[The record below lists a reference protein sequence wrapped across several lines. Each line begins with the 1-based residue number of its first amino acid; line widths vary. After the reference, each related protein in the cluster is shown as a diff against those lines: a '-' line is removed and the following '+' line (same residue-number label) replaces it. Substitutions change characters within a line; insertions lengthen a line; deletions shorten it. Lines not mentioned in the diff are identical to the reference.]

1 MFLSFNLS
9 RIQKILL
16 SGVLSLV
23 LGGCPSG
30 QPMGF
35 VPTKTVP
42 TPVVSE
48 LAVSVPQPVNPGDEI
63 GISIRVDSVGGV
75 ALTYEWVLTEGK
87 ILEGE
92 GTNAITYQA
101 PIEPGTY
108 SIRVKVTSADAI
120 IQRSTFINVH
130 EAGTSVST
138 LTNTVQLTST
148 LAQKP
153 LTETITPSSTMPL
166 VSTLTSTPIPQANTP
181 TQTPVIPTDT
191 PLPSTD
197 TPILSTNTPISTP
210 GLSRCEWLQAN
221 FPQSAEGI
229 ATQFGLPVERI
240 RMIYEGCNE
249 ISNGFVIELGSEVQM
264 TVPNDGCIDAP
275 QDAGF
280 SDAPEPDG
288 FGGLR
293 AYSGTVRAVVMT
305 YRAWC

>member
-1 MFLSFNLS
+1 
-9 RIQKILL
+9 
-16 SGVLSLV
+16 
-23 LGGCPSG
+23 
-30 QPMGF
+30 
-35 VPTKTVP
+35 
-42 TPVVSE
+42 
-48 LAVSVPQPVNPGDEI
+48 VPQPVNPGDEI

-166 VSTLTSTPIPQANTP
+166 VSTLTSTPISA
-181 TQTPVIPTDT
+181 
-191 PLPSTD
+191 
-197 TPILSTNTPISTP
+197 TNTPITTTLEP
-210 GLSRCEWLQAN
+210 EPYWLFEKDGVPESSQEYSVTLFSGQILLFTGGEFKYKNIFCGGGAKNVCVLVYTATKPQAVEFTDLYKAAN
-221 FPQSAEGI
+221 YVGVSDTYTSKQMIAQKLPQFWQSPNCG
-229 ATQFGLPVERI
+229 
-240 RMIYEGCNE
+240 EGCQTA
-249 ISNGFVIELGSEVQM
+249 IIYYIEDGREVRKQ
-264 TVPNDGCIDAP
+264 TLLAN
-275 QDAGF
+275 Q
-280 SDAPEPDG
+280 
-288 FGGLR
+288 
-293 AYSGTVRAVVMT
+293 
-305 YRAWC
+305 